1 MPLPPNSHTNGVNFF
16 FLDVF
21 TLLPNRSNAQLLTRL
36 IKKHTCPLPSHDP
49 PPCSSRRPPL
59 HPMRRGVGRAE
70 GWPAG
75 SESRGGWLGAQASRV
90 ATASGDRGPR
100 RPAGSES
107 SGGRL
112 GAWGVEGCGD
122 RRRARGAVAH
132 SEPGHRGRGGLQGR
146 RAPWA
151 AVASGERQLRRPARS
166 LGVEARRPVGTE
178 GARMQADGTEG
189 VRRE

>member
-16 FLDVF
+16 FLSDVF

-36 IKKHTCPLPSHDP
+36 IKKTHVPLPSRDP

-70 GWPAG
+70 GRPAG

-90 ATASGDRGPR
+90 TTASGDRGPR
-100 RPAGSES
+100 RLVGSES

-112 GAWGVEGCGD
+112 GAWAS
-122 RRRARGAVAH
+122 RA
-132 SEPGHRGRGGLQGR
+132 
-146 RAPWA
+146 A
-151 AVASGERQLRRPARS
+151 ATGGEREARQPARS
-166 LGVEARRPVGTE
+166 LGIEVAAPCGDGGRRGPRWPAGSE
-178 GARMQADGTEG
+178 SYGGRLGAWAS
-189 VRRE
+189 RRGGRWGQRGRGGSKPRAPRAG